1 MKILPRR
8 RLIPKWRPVAATL
21 DTTEAISTARNQ
33 PTPPK
38 EKAEELELAIAE
50 WRESQNVGILGE
62 ILSFSVD
69 GTLREKV
76 IAVGYE
82 ALDKGVAVTPV
93 QSLLIHDLGKAHD
106 RGDVFTPAPLGP
118 VENAYPFQ
126 EPIQRL
132 RALLKY
138 SPDNSLALLDYAQ
151 LQTALG
157 KIRTAERALRTAL
170 TLSPN
175 NRTVLRTL
183 ARFYVHTQ
191 RPDVAHQLIKRH
203 ARTPE
208 DPWLMASEIALAD
221 AAETNS
227 IFLGKARRF
236 LIDNKKFPDAHLT
249 ELTGN
254 IAISELISGNLKKA
268 RESQRRALLAPND
281 NVIAQAIDFQRQ
293 FGVELAGKSIIQAID
308 SSAEALLLK
317 AWNEVDP
324 IGIEQ
329 HAVAWHSQEPF
340 SSRPIQ
346 LLSTL
351 YVYRGSHNAALKWIE
366 AGLRTD
372 PNDKGLLINLA
383 FLYAD
388 QGDELRANLALRRLR
403 YLYGKEVEPFANAT
417 EGLLAYQFQR
427 FSEGDSLYER
437 AVNEFNKRNDAALGA
452 FCRLNQA
459 FLAVERSHPSST
471 DLVKNAISDV
481 QTHQSLDSRLLLKI
495 KFPEQKSWTDEENK
509 DLRRLSQW
517 VFDPQTNTLIEKPGV
532 TSKNAPALVLP
543 SRKVES

>member
-21 DTTEAISTARNQ
+21 NTTEAASTARRETTQ
-33 PTPPK
+33 PT
-38 EKAEELELAIAE
+38 ENAEELELAIAQ
-50 WRESQNVGILGE
+50 WRESKNPGLLGE

-69 GTLREKV
+69 SSLREKV

-82 ALDKGVAVTPV
+82 ALDKGAAVTPV
-93 QSLLIHDLGKAHD
+93 QSLLIHDLGKTHA
-106 RGDVFTPAPLGP
+106 REEAYTAAPLGP

-138 SPDNSLALLDYAQ
+138 SPDNTLALLDYAQ

-157 KIRTAERALRTAL
+157 KIKSAERALRTAL
-170 TLSPN
+170 ALSPD
-175 NRTVLRTL
+175 NRTVLRTF

-191 RPDVAHQLIKRH
+191 RPDAAHQLIKRH
-203 ARTPE
+203 ARTPQ

-221 AAETNS
+221 AAETES
-227 IFLGKARRF
+227 VFIGKARRF

-254 IAISELISGNLKKA
+254 IAISELLSGNLKKA

-281 NVIAQAIDFQRQ
+281 NVVAQAIDFQRL
-293 FGVELAGKSIIQAID
+293 FGVELVGKSVTQAIE

-317 AWNEVDP
+317 AWNDVDLM
-324 IGIEQ
+324 GIEQ

-346 LLSTL
+346 MLSSL
-351 YVYRGSHNAALKWIE
+351 YAYKGSHNAALKWIE

-372 PNDKGLLINLA
+372 ANDKGLLINLA
-383 FLYAD
+383 FVYAGLGNE
-388 QGDELRANLALRRLR
+388 QMANLALRRLR
-403 YLYGKEVEPFANAT
+403 HLYGKDIEPYANAT

-427 FSEGDSLYER
+427 FTEGDNLYNQ
-437 AVNEFNKRNDAALGA
+437 AVVEFNKRNDPALGA

-459 FLAVERSHPSST
+459 FLAVECNHPSSA
-471 DLVKNAISDV
+471 DLAKNAISEV
-481 QTHQSLDSRLLLKI
+481 QAHQSLDSRMLLQI
-495 KFPEQKSWTDEENK
+495 KFPEQKTLVPEENK

-517 VFDPQTNTLIEKPGV
+517 VFDAKTNTLFEKPGV
-532 TSKNAPALVLP
+532 TSKNAPSLIVLD
-543 SRKVES
+543 RK